1 MYAIGT
7 RRRIAST
14 ERSIRREENENMV
27 RTITSIILMT
37 FGVAGAAENPLV
49 LKPVGEERVL
59 HKRILGIN
67 AATAFY
73 EDLTEDTRKIAPTR
87 ELAPALLRFPGGTIA
102 NYYNWQS
109 GQIEISVKQNS
120 STYTRMMGRIA
131 QYTRRLHPGGV
142 SIDQFHD
149 FSQKVGSEILLVL
162 NLETSTLEEQVA
174 WLKGMKERGIVP
186 RYIELGN
193 EFWIAMVGDPNVL
206 KKFPDAP
213 TSMKLMKRYTNAIK
227 PFLPEDAVIAAQ
239 SAGSDFHTSQS
250 SVNVNPLMRRM
261 HEWDKDLFNEP
272 WFDAVTVH
280 LYPEPDVAL
289 GVGASSGLPGNIDK
303 VFPAMM
309 ARVDDGVDRTIR
321 AIAKRHP
328 GKEIWVTEWNPNG
341 VRFFFQQRNPGLTG
355 LMIHCTTRMIL
366 AFLRSPAV
374 TMSTFHMLSFRG
386 GPYSV
391 FAPRAHGEDFM
402 PVGPGTVLRWFNEAA
417 NGGAK
422 YRFVKVEGAERIPGG
437 GAFPDEVYND
447 VEAAQFI
454 KGTGVSLL
462 IHNASK
468 GTKRCKLTA
477 FKGGKI
483 PSRVETFDTPD
494 LMKDYA
500 SGGPVTR
507 TIEPSS
513 EIEVPA
519 YSVTRVIWD

>member
-1 MYAIGT
+1 MI
-7 RRRIAST
+7 
-14 ERSIRREENENMV
+14 
-27 RTITSIILMT
+27 RTITFLILMT
-37 FGVAGAAENPLV
+37 FGVASASDNPLV
-49 LKPVGEERVL
+49 LKPSGEERVL
-59 HKRILGIN
+59 PERILGIN

-73 EDLTEDTRKIAPTR
+73 ENLTDDTRKIAPTR
-87 ELAPALLRFPGGTIA
+87 EMAPALLRFPGGTIA
-102 NYYNWQS
+102 NYYNWKS
-109 GQIEISVKQNS
+109 GQIEIPVKRDS

-142 SIDQFHD
+142 SIEQFHD

-162 NLETSTLEEQVA
+162 NLETSTVEEQVA

-186 RYIELGN
+186 RYVELGN
-193 EFWIAMVGDPNVL
+193 EFWVAMVGDPNVL
-206 KKFPDAP
+206 KKFPDAL
-213 TSMKLMKRYTNAIK
+213 TSMKLMKRYVDAIT
-227 PFLPEDAVIAAQ
+227 PYLPEDAVIAGQ

-261 HEWDKDLFNEP
+261 HKWDRDLVNKP

-289 GVGASSGLPGNIDK
+289 GFGASSGLPGNIDK

-321 AIAKRHP
+321 TIAKRHP

-341 VRFFFQQRNPGLTG
+341 VRFFFQRRNPGLTG

-366 AFLRSPAV
+366 TFLRSPSV

-391 FAPRAHGEDFM
+391 FAPHPHGEGFISA
-402 PVGPGTVLRWFNEAA
+402 GPGTVLRWFNEAA

-422 YRFVKVEGAERIPGG
+422 YRFVNVEGAKRIPGG
-437 GAFPDEVYND
+437 GAFPDEGYND
-447 VEAAQFI
+447 VEAALFV
-454 KGTGVSLL
+454 KHTGVTLL

-468 GTKRCKLTA
+468 ETKRCKLTA
-477 FKGGKI
+477 FRGRKI
-483 PSRVETFDTPD
+483 PSRVEIFDTPD
-494 LMKDYA
+494 LMKDF
-500 SGGPVTR
+500 STGGPVTR
-507 TIEPSS
+507 IIEPSS
-513 EIEVPA
+513 EIDIPA
-519 YSVTRVIWD
+519 YSVTRIMWD